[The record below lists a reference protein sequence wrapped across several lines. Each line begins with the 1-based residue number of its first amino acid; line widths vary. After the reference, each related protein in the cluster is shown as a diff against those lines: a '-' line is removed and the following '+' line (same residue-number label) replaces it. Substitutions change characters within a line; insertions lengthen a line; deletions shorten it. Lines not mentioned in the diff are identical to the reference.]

1 MFSTDFF
8 VCGIAPLLKPGGGF
22 SRVGDFGTTNLV
34 VLSVA
39 KEDGVVVAGPGGAV
53 LDVEQQNK
61 DGRRPQEC
69 SVPARGQRPLL
80 RIIEPKIH
88 DYVEV
93 STDILTVRNYSEYK
107 MNDYHLGEEN
117 IIHGINR
124 SKP

>member
-22 SRVGDFGTTNLV
+22 NRVGEFGTPNLV

-39 KEDGVVVAGPGGAV
+39 KEEGVVVAGPGGAV
-53 LDVEQQNK
+53 VDDEQNGK
-61 DGRRPQEC
+61 RPQEC

-88 DYVEV
+88 DYVEI
-93 STDILTVRNYSEYK
+93 STDILTVRNYTEYK
-107 MNDYHLGEEN
+107 MNDYHLGE
-117 IIHGINR
+117 
-124 SKP
+124 